1 MVNKSFG
8 KTFKGVA
15 GYTIDQTILIVA
27 VIAILITMIIASVGW
42 DLLSRAGG
50 TKLASHLRQFETAV
64 GQFFAKHAV
73 WPHQAGGATGVGNGS
88 ANFRALITSTVVDA
102 QYSDEPGEF
111 ENYLPSYDG
120 TQDPVQHFFGGGGD
134 VTLDEEV
141 EPVTGQ
147 TYLTFTLIGVPKQE
161 YEEADKK
168 IDGEV
173 DYAKGRVQGTD
184 NGTTVDVKYYSN
196 LIN

>member
-1 MVNKSFG
+1 MVNTKY
-8 KTFKGVA
+8 KDTFHRAA

-50 TKLASHLRQFETAV
+50 TKLASHLRQFETGV

-73 WPHQAGGATGVGNGS
+73 WPHQAGGSTGVGQGS
-88 ANFRALITSTVVDA
+88 ANFRALVTSSVIDA

-111 ENYLPSYDG
+111 ENYLPSYEDA
-120 TQDPVQHFFGGGGD
+120 DPVQHFFGGGGD

-141 EPVTGQ
+141 EPVSGQ
-147 TYLTFTLIGVPKQE
+147 TYLTFTMIGVPKQE

-173 DYAKGRVQGTD
+173 DYAVGRLQGTD
-184 NGTTVDVKYYSN
+184 NGTTVDMKYYAN
-196 LIN
+196 IIN